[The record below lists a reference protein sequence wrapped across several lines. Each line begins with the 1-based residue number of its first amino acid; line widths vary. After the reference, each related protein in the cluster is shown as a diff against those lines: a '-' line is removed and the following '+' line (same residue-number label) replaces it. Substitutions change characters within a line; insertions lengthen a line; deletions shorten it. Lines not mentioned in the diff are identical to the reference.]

1 MKESLLSKYELE
13 KKRQN
18 IRKQDVKIW
27 NVFPSFVFCWGSR
40 HYMVFHC
47 LVWERREIEILL
59 FSPRFETVSHC
70 KEGLHEKIWN
80 STKAFEEKILSLS
93 IIPNNYADSK
103 QFLKSKYPPQSSI
116 LMILRVTRP
125 NQMNFRKKIQRGDGH
140 FQSKNLY
147 WKFWTSIEGFF
158 RTFSKK
164 MQYNFPKIRG
174 GGWRPFRIFPKI
186 HLIW

>member
-1 MKESLLSKYELE
+1 MSGRRGGIHLIYERVPSVQICPG

-40 HYMVFHC
+40 HYMIFHC

-125 NQMNFRKKIQRGDGH
+125 NQMNFRKK
-140 FQSKNLY
+140 SKGGMVIFN
-147 WKFWTSIEGFF
+147 
-158 RTFSKK
+158 
-164 MQYNFPKIRG
+164 PKIYIANFG
-174 GGWRPFRIFPKI
+174 P
-186 HLIW
+186 L